1 MTGVQSFLNHIR
13 VLIGE
18 SDLKTAFSQLKR
30 FLKDS
35 PKLDEAL
42 MHSARFQDVMHHIH
56 LGTIDF
62 DKANVTK
69 NQINQGVLELLRE
82 IETQGKVMGV
92 QMEMEEAIS
101 ISEVIHEYKDIKE
114 KIYLNRGAGTSEL
127 LKDKNT
133 DDLDE
138 KELNRCFKMERVVR
152 SFDEEGLTV
161 VDLPTQ
167 KQLIHLGLAENG
179 HIFRGTF
186 LCLGKRNQ
194 IQTISQSATE
204 SKFIVFKGTNR
215 ANILLLETLNGN
227 IIQQYEKMM
236 MLLRTHIPL
245 GRDREKSED
254 IYEIP
259 MVAIREFIANAFIH
273 HDYNYSVQ
281 SYIQIELYDDRLE
294 IKSPGHLPMNVNVN
308 NIEGTVLTNPSI
320 AAIFY
325 LYKHIERAGTGINVA
340 QGALQEYGLQAATI
354 ENIDNPKMVK
364 VTIHRQRIQAT
375 AGELAAWQNA
385 IETNTL
391 YTYARFLRNFPNSK
405 FAEQAEEQ
413 LNKLEEAAFW
423 QEVVTKNT
431 LLMYNR
437 YLRNYPDGIFA
448 KEANKR
454 LDALENP

>member
-1 MTGVQSFLNHIR
+1 MTDVQSFLNHIR
-13 VLIGE
+13 VLI
-18 SDLKTAFSQLKR
+18 
-30 FLKDS
+30 
-35 PKLDEAL
+35 
-42 MHSARFQDVMHHIH
+42 H
-56 LGTIDF
+56 
-62 DKANVTK
+62 
-69 NQINQGVLELLRE
+69 
-82 IETQGKVMGV
+82 
-92 QMEMEEAIS
+92 
-101 ISEVIHEYKDIKE
+101 
-114 KIYLNRGAGTSEL
+114 LNRGAGTSEL

-133 DDLDE
+133 NDLDE

-152 SFDEEGLTV
+152 SFGEEGIIV
-161 VDLPTQ
+161 SDLPIQ
-167 KQLIHLGLAENG
+167 KRLIYLGLAENG
-179 HIFRGTF
+179 HIFKGTF

-215 ANILLLETLNGN
+215 ANILSLETLNGS

-259 MVAIREFIANAFIH
+259 MVAIREFTANAFIH
-273 HDYNYSVQ
+273 RDYNHSVQ
-281 SYIQIELYDDRLE
+281 SYIQVELYDDRLE
-294 IKSPGHLPMNVNVN
+294 IKSPGHLPSTVNVN
-308 NIEGTVLTNPSI
+308 SIEGTVLTNPSI

-340 QGALQEYGLQAATI
+340 QGALQEYGLRAATI

-385 IETNTL
+385 VETNTL

-413 LNKLEEAAFW
+413 LNELEEAAFW
-423 QEVVTKNT
+423 QEVVAKNT

-448 KEANKR
+448 EEANKR